1 MRDPAELPPQNRG
14 LTAIVGAMSL
24 IAVLLMVQ
32 VWLLSATLESF
43 LKGNMGTAIPGAT
56 FSGLIFFGCLGLYL
70 FVDRVDSDVR
80 SGVAK

>member
-32 VWLLSATLESF
+32 VWLLSAALESV
-43 LKGNMGTAIPGAT
+43 LKGNRSSAMPAAV
-56 FSGLIFFGCLGLYL
+56 FSGLIFLLCLGLYL
-70 FVDRVDSDVR
+70 FVERIDAHVR
-80 SGVAK
+80 SH

>member
-32 VWLLSATLESF
+32 VWLLSAALESV
-43 LKGNMGTAIPGAT
+43 LKGNRSSAMPAAV
-56 FSGLIFFGCLGLYL
+56 FSGLIFLLCLGLYL
-70 FVDRVDSDVR
+70 FVERIDADVR
-80 SGVAK
+80 SH